1 MCGPADHP
9 SGDPNLRFF
18 RLYIN
23 IHGLLYYMPRVG
35 ACRLTVVDEEVSP
48 STDADEAVAVK
59 AGASHQGPFVDE
71 AVRDFSVEG
80 L

>member
-1 MCGPADHP
+1 
-9 SGDPNLRFF
+9 
-18 RLYIN
+18 
-23 IHGLLYYMPRVG
+23 MPRLG

-71 AVRDFSVEG
+71 AVRDFSVEAVKAGAKHQG